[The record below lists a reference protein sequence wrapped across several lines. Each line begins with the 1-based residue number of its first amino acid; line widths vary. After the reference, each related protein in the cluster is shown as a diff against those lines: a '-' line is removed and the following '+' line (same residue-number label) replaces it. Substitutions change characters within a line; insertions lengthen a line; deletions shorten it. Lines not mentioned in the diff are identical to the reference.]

1 MLRLEAMEAKA
12 DSGIIGGVYVY
23 PDQAAPGRIYSPLR
37 WRMAIPAAACCLQ
50 LQADHEK
57 AIHFWF

>member
-1 MLRLEAMEAKA
+1 MEAKA

>member
-23 PDQAAPGRIYSPLR
+23 PDQAAPGRIYSPPR
-37 WRMAIPAAACCLQ
+37 WQ